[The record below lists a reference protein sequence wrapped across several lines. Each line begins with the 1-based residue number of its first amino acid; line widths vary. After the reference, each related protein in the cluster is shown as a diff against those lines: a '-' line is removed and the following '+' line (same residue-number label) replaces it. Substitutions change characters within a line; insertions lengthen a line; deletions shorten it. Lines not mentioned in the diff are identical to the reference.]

1 MVNVKAEAIAAI
13 LACALGL
20 IGWRFWPGDE
30 RAIRTQLALIE
41 QAGSKEPAEQPIQS
55 LIKARQLAEL
65 FHDPCRLE
73 VEAVDS
79 AGEYSRKQIMDHI
92 ALIRASYA
100 KARISLHDVVVDIP
114 QKSIAVVRCTL
125 RVQGEGSGQP
135 VADVQELHA
144 DLRKIEGD
152 WLFTG
157 VRLIEVLER

>member
-1 MVNVKAEAIAAI
+1 MVNVKAAAIAAI

>member
-1 MVNVKAEAIAAI
+1 MVNVKSAAIAAI

>member
-1 MVNVKAEAIAAI
+1 VVNVKSAAIAAI

-30 RAIRTQLALIE
+30 RAIRKQLALIE

-100 KARISLHDVVVDIP
+100 KARISLHDLVVDIP